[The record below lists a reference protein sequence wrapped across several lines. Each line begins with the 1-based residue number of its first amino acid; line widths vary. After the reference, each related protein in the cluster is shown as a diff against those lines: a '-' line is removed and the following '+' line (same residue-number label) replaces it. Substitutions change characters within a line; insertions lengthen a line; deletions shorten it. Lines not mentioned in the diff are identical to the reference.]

1 MSFERAKFAVIQK
14 CSKKFQRITQETKYS
29 ILKDIETFHFSRM
42 TDELLKIILEGKFKS
57 KYINTM
63 MIVISELHQIY
74 EQFTQNFLK
83 NLKKNIN

>member
-1 MSFERAKFAVIQK
+1 MSFERAKFEVIQK
-14 CSKKFQRITQETKYS
+14 SSKKFQRITQETKYS

-63 MIVISELHQIY
+63 KILISELHQIY
-74 EQFTQNFLK
+74 EQFTQKFLK
-83 NLKKNIN
+83 N

>member
-14 CSKKFQRITQETKYS
+14 SSKKFQRITQETKYS

-63 MIVISELHQIY
+63 KILISELHQIY
-74 EQFTQNFLK
+74 EQFTQKFLK

>member
-63 MIVISELHQIY
+63 KILISELHQIY
-74 EQFTQNFLK
+74 EQFTQKFLK